1 MLGNDYPGQ
10 VCSIARTLEVVG
22 ERWTMLILR
31 DVFLG
36 LRRFDDIRDD
46 LGIARNVLAARLER
60 LVAEEVLVKA
70 PYQERPVRHEYRL
83 TAKGRDL
90 WPVLF
95 ELVAW
100 GDRHA
105 PAPQGPP
112 VVLRHRDC
120 GGRRRG
126 RPRVRAVRG
135 AGRQDATSRPSS
147 GRAPAR
153 RTRSAADT
161 PLLCTQLF
169 DILLPWRVA
178 EARRVARVL
187 LLRSPRSSRQG

>member
-120 GGRRRG
+120 GGR
-126 RPRVRAVRG
+126 VG
-135 AGRQDATSRPSS
+135 AGRVCERCAVQVTGHDVAAELGPGAGPTHPLRRRHPLVVHAT
-147 GRAPAR
+147 
-153 RTRSAADT
+153 
-161 PLLCTQLF
+161 
-169 DILLPWRVA
+169 I
-178 EARRVARVL
+178 
-187 LLRSPRSSRQG
+187 